1 MGATM
6 FVQPL
11 DLVKNRMQLSGTTGK
26 KEYRSSFHA
35 LRSIIANEGLF
46 AVYNGLSA
54 GLARQA
60 SYTTTR
66 LGVYTWLFEKFSKP
80 GESPSFAMKA
90 GLGMTAGK
98 STNISDIIYMLL
110 YPISGAVGSFVGN
123 PTEVALIRMTGDGRL
138 PLEQRRNYKNV
149 FDAILRIFK
158 EEGVTALWRVC
169 LPSPSP

>member
-1 MGATM
+1 MTTTETVAATKLESASTTKAPSIPFALKLAFGGLAGMGATM

-26 KEYRSSFHA
+26 KEYTSSFQA
-35 LRSIIANEGLF
+35 LRSIIAKEGIF

-90 GLGMTAGK
+90 GLGMTAGN
-98 STNISDIIYMLL
+98 TLFA
-110 YPISGAVGSFVGN
+110 PH
-123 PTEVALIRMTGDGRL
+123 
-138 PLEQRRNYKNV
+138 
-149 FDAILRIFK
+149 
-158 EEGVTALWRVC
+158 
-169 LPSPSP
+169 